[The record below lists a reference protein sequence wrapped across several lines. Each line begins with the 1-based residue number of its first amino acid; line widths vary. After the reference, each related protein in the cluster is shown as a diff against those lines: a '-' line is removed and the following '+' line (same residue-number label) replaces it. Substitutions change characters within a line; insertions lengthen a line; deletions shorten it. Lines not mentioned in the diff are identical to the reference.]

1 MDRHSYSL
9 EVETRLHFADRGE
22 AFRLLPL
29 LRSCRWT
36 EIEWETSF
44 WGEELFLAGFLLRLA
59 QGGPPGGP
67 YEYSLGWK
75 GPDRGKV
82 ANIREEIEEEITAGL
97 IDSRIL
103 AMLGAPG
110 RRLRREE
117 VSAAL
122 EKLGYARFMSFA
134 GRSLLGV
141 EPTYG
146 FKLKLM
152 SCPILKWPLLLEI
165 EKSAATWEEARAAE
179 KAIFSFLEGHRLLD
193 RLVREEPPT
202 LLYEAIKA

>member
-1 MDRHSYSL
+1 MDHPSCSL
-9 EVETRLHFADRGE
+9 EVETRLHFADREE
-22 AFRLLPL
+22 AFRLLPF

-59 QGGPPGGP
+59 QGGPSGGP

-82 ANIREEIEEEITAGL
+82 VNIREEIEEEITEGL

-117 VSAAL
+117 VAAVL
-122 EKLGYARFMSFA
+122 EELGHARFMSFSR
-134 GRSLLGV
+134 RSLLGV
-141 EPTYG
+141 DPAYG

-152 SCPILKWPLLLEI
+152 SCPILRWPLLLEI

-179 KAIFSFLEGHRLLD
+179 KAIISFLEGHGLLD

-202 LLYEAIKA
+202 LLYEVMKG